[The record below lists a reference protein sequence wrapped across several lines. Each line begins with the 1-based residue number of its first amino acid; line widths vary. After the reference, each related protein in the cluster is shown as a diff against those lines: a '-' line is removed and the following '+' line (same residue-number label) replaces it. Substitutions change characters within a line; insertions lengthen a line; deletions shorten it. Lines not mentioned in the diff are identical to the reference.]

1 MSEKEMIYECVRC
14 SERFPI
20 SQIEELDFRCPN
32 CKYKVFKKIRPPV
45 VRRVKA
51 I

>member
-1 MSEKEMIYECVRC
+1 MAEKEVIYECVRC
-14 SERFPI
+14 GGRFSI

-32 CKYKVFKKIRPPV
+32 CKYKVFKKIRPPIAK
-45 VRRVKA
+45 RVKA